1 MWELIDKLATI
12 IGLIAA
18 AIAAWNALKLR
29 KETEQR
35 WQKENEQIYVILRSP
50 SQKIRLPVEIKRRD
64 FTRSELLGYIGML
77 PLIEGKTRF
86 NLNFTSTAEF
96 SQQLEIIRQAGV
108 EFIISCDEGE
118 LDQFNYTK
126 QPVAA

>member
-1 MWELIDKLATI
+1 MWDLIDKLATI

-108 EFIISCDEGE
+108 EFIISCDESE
-118 LDQFNYTK
+118 LDQFNYAK